1 MGSRKNLGI
10 RSTYSSVIL
19 RCQYVV
25 SKFPKLLHY
34 GIRKILIRVKKHSPL
49 LHEALFALFAFM
61 HGTVDF
67 SRVFGGIFP
76 GSLQVIGGSTLH
88 GVETFRLVPNTA

>member
-1 MGSRKNLGI
+1 MGSCKDLGV

-19 RCQYVV
+19 RCQHVM

-49 LHEALFALFAFM
+49 LHEALFALFVFLNGA
-61 HGTVDF
+61 VDF
-67 SRVFGGIFP
+67 SRVLGGIFP
-76 GSLQVIGGSTLH
+76 GCLQVIGG
-88 GVETFRLVPNTA
+88 